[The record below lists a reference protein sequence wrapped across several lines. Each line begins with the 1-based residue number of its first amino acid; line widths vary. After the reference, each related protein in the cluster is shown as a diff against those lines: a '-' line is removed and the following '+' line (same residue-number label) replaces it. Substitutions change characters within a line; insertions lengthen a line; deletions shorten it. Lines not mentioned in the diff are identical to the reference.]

1 MFDQGLVFGESN
13 SVSIQTVTVNDLQ
26 FQCRIAGMENE
37 GDGVILLHGFP
48 ETSHMWIDLI
58 PLLASEG
65 YRVVSPDQRGYNPGS
80 LPSNKSEYQLN
91 KLCDDI
97 FQLADEFDFEQFHLV
112 GHDWGSS
119 VGWAMLTIDSDR
131 FLSWSALSVPH
142 LKAFMNAY
150 KTDEEQQKKSR
161 YIGFFKLPFL
171 PECYFTFNNH
181 SKMKSLWHFSSP
193 EQVDVYLQ
201 AFSQKRVLKSALNW
215 YRANLGRTSS
225 GSIKN
230 IGEVHIPTLL
240 IWGNRDSA
248 IGRAGVE
255 ANAKYMKGPYTFIE
269 LDAGHWLIQESFQKV
284 SEAIIDH
291 INKYSISIK

>member
-26 FQCRIAGMENE
+26 FQCRTSGLENK
-37 GDGVILLHGFP
+37 GDGIILLHGFP

-65 YRVVSPDQRGYNPGS
+65 YQVVAPDQRGYNPGS
-80 LPSNKSEYQLN
+80 LPNKKLDYQLD

-97 FQLADEFDFEQFHLV
+97 FQLANKFDFERFHLV

-119 VGWAMLTIDSDR
+119 VGWAMLTLQPNRI
-131 FLSWSALSVPH
+131 LSWSALSVPH
-142 LKAFMNAY
+142 LKAFMHAY
-150 KTDEEQQKKSR
+150 KTNKNQQKKSR
-161 YIGFFKLPFL
+161 YVGFFKLPFL
-171 PECYFTFNNH
+171 PEYYFAFNNH
-181 SKMKSLWHFSSP
+181 SKLKSLWHFSSE
-193 EQVDVYLQ
+193 EQIDEYLQ
-201 AFSQKRVLKSALNW
+201 AFSKKGVLKSSLNW

-230 IGEVHIPTLL
+230 IGEVHTPTLL

-269 LDAGHWLIQESFQKV
+269 LDVGHWLIQESFQKV

-291 INKYSISIK
+291 IKKYSILIE

>member
-1 MFDQGLVFGESN
+1 MFDQGLIFGESN
-13 SVSIQTVTVNDLQ
+13 PVSIQTVTVNDLQ
-26 FQCRIAGMENE
+26 FQCRTAGLENK
-37 GDGVILLHGFP
+37 GDGIILLHGFP

-65 YRVVSPDQRGYNPGS
+65 YQVVAPDQRGYNPGS
-80 LPSNKSEYQLN
+80 LPNKKLDYQLD

-97 FQLADEFDFEQFHLV
+97 FQLANKFDFERFHLV

-119 VGWAMLTIDSDR
+119 VGWAMLTLQPNRI
-131 FLSWSALSVPH
+131 LSWSALSVPH
-142 LKAFMNAY
+142 LKAFMHAY
-150 KTDEEQQKKSR
+150 KTNKNQQKKSR
-161 YIGFFKLPFL
+161 YVGFFKLPFL
-171 PECYFTFNNH
+171 PECYFAFNNH
-181 SKMKSLWHFSSP
+181 SKLKSLWHFSSE
-193 EQVDVYLQ
+193 EQIDEYLQ
-201 AFSQKRVLKSALNW
+201 AFSKKGVLKSSLNW

-230 IGEVHIPTLL
+230 IREVHTPTLL

-269 LDAGHWLIQESFQKV
+269 LDVGHWLIQESFQKV

-291 INKYSISIK
+291 IKKYSILIE

>member
-13 SVSIQTVTVNDLQ
+13 PVSIQTVTVNDLQ
-26 FQCRIAGMENE
+26 FQCRTSGLENK
-37 GDGVILLHGFP
+37 GDGIILLHGFP

-65 YRVVSPDQRGYNPGS
+65 YQVVAPDQRGYNPGS
-80 LPSNKSEYQLN
+80 LPNKKLDYQLD

-97 FQLADEFDFEQFHLV
+97 FQLANKFDFERFHLV

-119 VGWAMLTIDSDR
+119 VGWAMLTLQPNRI
-131 FLSWSALSVPH
+131 LSWSALSVPH
-142 LKAFMNAY
+142 LKAFMHAY
-150 KTDEEQQKKSR
+150 KTNKNQQKKSR
-161 YIGFFKLPFL
+161 YVGFFKLPFL
-171 PECYFTFNNH
+171 PECYFSFNNH
-181 SKMKSLWHFSSP
+181 SKLKSLWHFSSE
-193 EQVDVYLQ
+193 EQIDEYLQ
-201 AFSQKRVLKSALNW
+201 AFSKKGVLKSSLNW

-230 IGEVHIPTLL
+230 IGEVYTPTLL

-269 LDAGHWLIQESFQKV
+269 LDVGHWLIQESFQKV

-291 INKYSISIK
+291 IKKYSILIE